1 MISGPNYKTS
11 IGNSV
16 WGIAGYY
23 ADYDGLQHV
32 VVAAKDGNVYEAHWS
47 QEVAPTV
54 GSLGDL
60 GTSLVDIA
68 AFFTLDDNFHHA
80 VGVTNDGTLHE
91 LYYNLGQ
98 APTRRNLYHISSFDA
113 SKGAAGFYSPGDT
126 LLHVVIVDAMGN
138 PVDIS
143 WNGQQQPTGNRI
155 TIPPTDTQVASISS
169 FVSVDGNACHIVV
182 AGKDGRI
189 YDIDYPDE
197 AHIPQTVDQGYVRTS
212 FNEPVKNVTA
222 FFSADNNYRHVV
234 VLTQSNLL
242 RSNAYDIQGNQ
253 VSTPLPFSTLLSDV
267 ADFTSCY
274 SAFDGLRHVIFA
286 THGGDLYEITYTSQ
300 G

>member
-80 VGVTNDGTLHE
+80 VGVTSDGTLHE

-126 LLHVVIVDAMGN
+126 LRHVVIVDAMDN
-138 PVDIS
+138 PIDIS

-155 TIPPTDTQVASISS
+155 TIPPTDSCAALPSACIAWPHASRRTTPFVMNSTMLIIRPASKPPKMTRPRFVCAIAFLLSCHVCGSRFEMKLVAQRGSRC
-169 FVSVDGNACHIVV
+169 GW
-182 AGKDGRI
+182 KDSAI
-189 YDIDYPDE
+189 IDLL
-197 AHIPQTVDQGYVRTS
+197 
-212 FNEPVKNVTA
+212 EPVAN
-222 FFSADNNYRHVV
+222 
-234 VLTQSNLL
+234 
-242 RSNAYDIQGNQ
+242 
-253 VSTPLPFSTLLSDV
+253 
-267 ADFTSCY
+267 C
-274 SAFDGLRHVIFA
+274 
-286 THGGDLYEITYTSQ
+286 
-300 G
+300 